1 MRKQIFALSLL
12 GAVSLTGCID
22 DNEPDP
28 VNEEE
33 LITTVN
39 VLFTSP
45 NGDLR
50 TFSFEDLDG
59 EGSGLAVVSTDT
71 LSANTTYAVAVEFLN
86 ATENPPESIT
96 AEVLAEGDEHQ
107 VFFQVSQSLNLSV
120 SYNDTDVNGAPIGLL
135 NNVITNANSN
145 GTFKV
150 TLRHEPNKSAAG
162 VPNGDISNAGGET
175 DIEVTFNVVIE

>member
-33 LITTVN
+33 LITTVR
-39 VLFTSP
+39 LTFTGP
-45 NGDLR
+45 TGQAEI
-50 TFSFEDLDG
+50 FSFEDLDG
-59 EGSGLAVVSTDT
+59 DGPQAPIITSDT
-71 LSANTTYAVAVEFLN
+71 LKDSTVYRLGVEFLN
-86 ATENPPESIT
+86 ATETPPESIT

-145 GTFKV
+145 GTLKV